1 MKKLIFFILI
11 LIGAVYWGYNQGMSG
26 QKPVRPHISAKEDTK
41 NPLTVGKNLAGEI
54 TDMAGAWISGH
65 PVSKEE
71 NTEKEDSQKNSA
83 DLSSAMERVRRVYHF
98 KESLEAKV
106 DRKQFVSSKDIPDM
120 MKKAIVAT
128 EDRRFYDHGAL
139 DLVSVT
145 RALVTNYMAGQ
156 TLEGGSTIAQ
166 QTVKNIFLSHDRT
179 LSRKIEELA
188 LAVQL
193 EKKYTKDE
201 ILELKAHIKTNLEL
215 TCSRCLD
222 TFIYPI
228 DVDIEER
235 FTKSKELQEDEE
247 LIFVEDDTLDII
259 QIVENCIIS
268 TLPIKRLC
276 KEDCKGLCSQCGTN
290 KNVKECQCDN
300 FDVDIRLA
308 KLRELFG
315 E

>member
-11 LIGAVYWGYNQGMSG
+11 LAGSVYWGYNQGMSG
-26 QKPVRPHISAKEDTK
+26 QKPVRPHISAKEETK
-41 NPLTVGKNLAGEI
+41 NPLTIGKDLAGEI

-65 PVSKEE
+65 PVTKEE
-71 NTEKEDSQKNSA
+71 NTEKEDPQKNSA

-179 LSRKIEELA
+179 LARKIEELA
-188 LAVQL
+188 LAVRL
-193 EKKYTKDE
+193 EKNYTKDE
-201 ILELKAHIKTNLEL
+201 ILELYLNTIYFGHGAYGIKDAA
-215 TCSRCLD
+215 R
-222 TFIYPI
+222 IYFGK
-228 DVDIEER
+228 DVKD
-235 FTKSKELQEDEE
+235 LN
-247 LIFVEDDTLDII
+247 V
-259 QIVENCIIS
+259 
-268 TLPIKRLC
+268 
-276 KEDCKGLCSQCGTN
+276 SQCAMLAGLPQAPSVYDPITHPEEGLRRMAVVLTLMAQQEYISSEDA
-290 KNVKECQCDN
+290 VKAAED
-300 FDVDIRLA
+300 FRM
-308 KLRELFG
+308 K
-315 E
+315 

>member
-11 LIGAVYWGYNQGMSG
+11 LAGSVYWGYNQGMSG
-26 QKPVRPHISAKEDTK
+26 QKPVRPHISAKEETK
-41 NPLTVGKNLAGEI
+41 NPLTIGKDLAGEI

-201 ILELKAHIKTNLEL
+201 ILELYLNTIYFGHGAYGIKDAA
-215 TCSRCLD
+215 R
-222 TFIYPI
+222 IYFGK
-228 DVDIEER
+228 DVKD
-235 FTKSKELQEDEE
+235 LN
-247 LIFVEDDTLDII
+247 V
-259 QIVENCIIS
+259 
-268 TLPIKRLC
+268 
-276 KEDCKGLCSQCGTN
+276 SQCAMLAGLPQAPSVYDPITHPEEGIRRMAVVLTLMAQQEYISSEDA
-290 KNVKECQCDN
+290 VKAAED
-300 FDVDIRLA
+300 FRM
-308 KLRELFG
+308 K
-315 E
+315 

>member
-11 LIGAVYWGYNQGMSG
+11 LAGSVYWGYNQGMSG
-26 QKPVRPHISAKEDTK
+26 QKPVRPHISAKEETK
-41 NPLTVGKNLAGEI
+41 NPLTIGKDLAGEI
-54 TDMAGAWISGH
+54 TDMAGAWISGP

-98 KESLEAKV
+98 KKSLEAKV

-188 LAVQL
+188 LAVRL
-193 EKKYTKDE
+193 EKNYTKDE
-201 ILELKAHIKTNLEL
+201 ILELYLNTIYFGHGAYGIKDAA
-215 TCSRCLD
+215 R
-222 TFIYPI
+222 IYFGK
-228 DVDIEER
+228 DVKD
-235 FTKSKELQEDEE
+235 LN
-247 LIFVEDDTLDII
+247 V
-259 QIVENCIIS
+259 
-268 TLPIKRLC
+268 
-276 KEDCKGLCSQCGTN
+276 SQCAMLAGLPQAPSVYDPITHPEEGIRRMAVVLTLMAQQEYISSEDA
-290 KNVKECQCDN
+290 VKAAED
-300 FDVDIRLA
+300 FRM
-308 KLRELFG
+308 K
-315 E
+315 

>member
-11 LIGAVYWGYNQGMSG
+11 LAGSVYWGYNQGMSG
-26 QKPVRPHISAKEDTK
+26 QKPVRPHISAKEETK
-41 NPLTVGKNLAGEI
+41 NPLTIGKDLAGEI

-71 NTEKEDSQKNSA
+71 NTEKEDPQKNSA
-83 DLSSAMERVRRVYHF
+83 DHSSAMERVRRVYHF

-166 QTVKNIFLSHDRT
+166 QTVKNIFLSQDRT
-179 LSRKIEELA
+179 LARKIEELA
-188 LAVQL
+188 LAVRL
-193 EKKYTKDE
+193 EKNYTKDE
-201 ILELKAHIKTNLEL
+201 ILELYLNTIYFGHGAYGIKDAA
-215 TCSRCLD
+215 R
-222 TFIYPI
+222 IYFGK
-228 DVDIEER
+228 DVKD
-235 FTKSKELQEDEE
+235 LN
-247 LIFVEDDTLDII
+247 V
-259 QIVENCIIS
+259 
-268 TLPIKRLC
+268 
-276 KEDCKGLCSQCGTN
+276 SQCAMLAGLPQAPSVYDPITHPEEGIRRMAVVLTLMAQQEYISSEDA
-290 KNVKECQCDN
+290 VKAAED
-300 FDVDIRLA
+300 FRM
-308 KLRELFG
+308 K
-315 E
+315 

>member
-11 LIGAVYWGYNQGMSG
+11 LAGSVYWGYNQGMSG
-26 QKPVRPHISAKEDTK
+26 QKPVRPHISAKEETK
-41 NPLTVGKNLAGEI
+41 NPLTIGKDLAGEL

-71 NTEKEDSQKNSA
+71 NTEKEDPQKNSA

-188 LAVQL
+188 LAVRL
-193 EKKYTKDE
+193 EKNYTKDE
-201 ILELKAHIKTNLEL
+201 ILELYLNTIYFGHGAYGIKDAA
-215 TCSRCLD
+215 R
-222 TFIYPI
+222 IYFGK
-228 DVDIEER
+228 DVKD
-235 FTKSKELQEDEE
+235 LN
-247 LIFVEDDTLDII
+247 V
-259 QIVENCIIS
+259 
-268 TLPIKRLC
+268 
-276 KEDCKGLCSQCGTN
+276 SQCAMLAGLPQAPSVYDPITHPEEGIRRMAVVLTLMAQQEYISSEDA
-290 KNVKECQCDN
+290 VKAAED
-300 FDVDIRLA
+300 FRM
-308 KLRELFG
+308 K
-315 E
+315 

>member
-11 LIGAVYWGYNQGMSG
+11 LAGSVYWGYNQGMSG

-41 NPLTVGKNLAGEI
+41 NPLTVGKDLAGEI

-98 KESLEAKV
+98 KESLEAKM

-179 LSRKIEELA
+179 LARKIEELA
-188 LAVQL
+188 LAVRL
-193 EKKYTKDE
+193 EKNYTKDE
-201 ILELKAHIKTNLEL
+201 ILELYLNTIYFGHGAYGIKDAARTY
-215 TCSRCLD
+215 
-222 TFIYPI
+222 FGK
-228 DVDIEER
+228 DVKD
-235 FTKSKELQEDEE
+235 LN
-247 LIFVEDDTLDII
+247 V
-259 QIVENCIIS
+259 
-268 TLPIKRLC
+268 
-276 KEDCKGLCSQCGTN
+276 SQCAMLAGLPQAPSVYDPITHPEEGIRRMAVVLTLMAQQEYISSEDA
-290 KNVKECQCDN
+290 VKAAED
-300 FDVDIRLA
+300 FRM
-308 KLRELFG
+308 K
-315 E
+315 

>member
-11 LIGAVYWGYNQGMSG
+11 LAGSVYWGYNQGMSG
-26 QKPVRPHISAKEDTK
+26 QKPVRPHISAKKETK
-41 NPLTVGKNLAGEI
+41 NPLTIGKDLAGEI

-71 NTEKEDSQKNSA
+71 NTEKEDSQKNST

-201 ILELKAHIKTNLEL
+201 ILELYLNTIYFGHGAYGIKDAA
-215 TCSRCLD
+215 R
-222 TFIYPI
+222 IYFGK
-228 DVDIEER
+228 DVKD
-235 FTKSKELQEDEE
+235 LN
-247 LIFVEDDTLDII
+247 V
-259 QIVENCIIS
+259 
-268 TLPIKRLC
+268 
-276 KEDCKGLCSQCGTN
+276 SQCAMLAGLPQAPSVYDPINHPEEGIRRMAVVLTLMAQQEYISSEDA
-290 KNVKECQCDN
+290 VKAAED
-300 FDVDIRLA
+300 FRM
-308 KLRELFG
+308 K
-315 E
+315 

>member
-11 LIGAVYWGYNQGMSG
+11 LAGSVYWGYNQGMSG
-26 QKPVRPHISAKEDTK
+26 QKPVRHHISAKEETK
-41 NPLTVGKNLAGEI
+41 NPLTIGKDLAGEI

-71 NTEKEDSQKNSA
+71 NTEKEDPQKNSA

-98 KESLEAKV
+98 KESLEATV

-188 LAVQL
+188 LAVRL
-193 EKKYTKDE
+193 EKNYTKDE
-201 ILELKAHIKTNLEL
+201 ILELYLNTIYFGHGAYGIKDAARTYFGKDVKD
-215 TCSRCLD
+215 LD
-222 TFIYPI
+222 
-228 DVDIEER
+228 
-235 FTKSKELQEDEE
+235 L
-247 LIFVEDDTLDII
+247 
-259 QIVENCIIS
+259 
-268 TLPIKRLC
+268 
-276 KEDCKGLCSQCGTN
+276 SQCAMLAGLPQAPSVYDPITHPEEGIRRMAVVLTLMAQQEYISSEDA
-290 KNVKECQCDN
+290 VKAAED
-300 FDVDIRLA
+300 FRM
-308 KLRELFG
+308 K
-315 E
+315 

>member
-11 LIGAVYWGYNQGMSG
+11 LAGSVYWGYNQGMSG
-26 QKPVRPHISAKEDTK
+26 QKPVRPHISAKEETK
-41 NPLTVGKNLAGEI
+41 NPLTIGKDLAGEI

-188 LAVQL
+188 LAVRL

-201 ILELKAHIKTNLEL
+201 ILELYLNTIYFGHGAYGIKDAA
-215 TCSRCLD
+215 R
-222 TFIYPI
+222 IYFGK
-228 DVDIEER
+228 DVKD
-235 FTKSKELQEDEE
+235 LN
-247 LIFVEDDTLDII
+247 V
-259 QIVENCIIS
+259 
-268 TLPIKRLC
+268 
-276 KEDCKGLCSQCGTN
+276 SQCAMLAGLPQAPSVYDPITHPEEGIRRMAVVLTLMAQQEYISSEDA
-290 KNVKECQCDN
+290 VKAAED
-300 FDVDIRLA
+300 FRM
-308 KLRELFG
+308 K
-315 E
+315 

>member
-11 LIGAVYWGYNQGMSG
+11 LAGSVYWGYNQGMSG
-26 QKPVRPHISAKEDTK
+26 QKPVRPHISAKGETK
-41 NPLTVGKNLAGEI
+41 NPLTIGKDLAGEI

-71 NTEKEDSQKNSA
+71 NTEKEDSQKNST

-201 ILELKAHIKTNLEL
+201 ILELYLNTIYFGHGAYGIKDAA
-215 TCSRCLD
+215 R
-222 TFIYPI
+222 IYFRK
-228 DVDIEER
+228 DVKD
-235 FTKSKELQEDEE
+235 LN
-247 LIFVEDDTLDII
+247 V
-259 QIVENCIIS
+259 
-268 TLPIKRLC
+268 
-276 KEDCKGLCSQCGTN
+276 SQCAMLAGLPQAPSVYDPITHPEEGIRRMAVVLTLMAQQEYISSEDA
-290 KNVKECQCDN
+290 VKAAEE
-300 FDVDIRLA
+300 FRM
-308 KLRELFG
+308 K
-315 E
+315 

>member
-11 LIGAVYWGYNQGMSG
+11 LAGSVYWGYNQGMSG
-26 QKPVRPHISAKEDTK
+26 QKPVRPHISAKEETK
-41 NPLTVGKNLAGEI
+41 NPLTIGKDLAGEI

-71 NTEKEDSQKNSA
+71 NTEKEDPQKNSA

-193 EKKYTKDE
+193 EKNYTKDE
-201 ILELKAHIKTNLEL
+201 ILELYLNTIYFGHGAYGIKDAA
-215 TCSRCLD
+215 R
-222 TFIYPI
+222 IYFGK
-228 DVDIEER
+228 DVKD
-235 FTKSKELQEDEE
+235 LN
-247 LIFVEDDTLDII
+247 V
-259 QIVENCIIS
+259 
-268 TLPIKRLC
+268 
-276 KEDCKGLCSQCGTN
+276 SQCAMLAGLPQAPSVYDPITHPEEGIRRMAVVLTLMAQQEYISSEDA
-290 KNVKECQCDN
+290 VKAAED
-300 FDVDIRLA
+300 FRM
-308 KLRELFG
+308 K
-315 E
+315 

>member
-11 LIGAVYWGYNQGMSG
+11 LAGSVYWGYNQGMSG
-26 QKPVRPHISAKEDTK
+26 QKPVRPHISAKEETK
-41 NPLTVGKNLAGEI
+41 NPLTIGKDLAGEI

-65 PVSKEE
+65 PVTKEE
-71 NTEKEDSQKNSA
+71 NTEKEDPQKNSA

-179 LSRKIEELA
+179 LARKIEELA
-188 LAVQL
+188 LAVRL
-193 EKKYTKDE
+193 EKNYTKDE
-201 ILELKAHIKTNLEL
+201 ILELYLNTIYFGHGAYGIKDAA
-215 TCSRCLD
+215 R
-222 TFIYPI
+222 IYFGK
-228 DVDIEER
+228 DVKD
-235 FTKSKELQEDEE
+235 LN
-247 LIFVEDDTLDII
+247 V
-259 QIVENCIIS
+259 
-268 TLPIKRLC
+268 
-276 KEDCKGLCSQCGTN
+276 SQCAM
-290 KNVKECQCDN
+290 
-300 FDVDIRLA
+300 LA
-308 KLRELFG
+308 GLPQAPSVYDPITHPEEGLRRMAVVLTLMAQQEYISSEDAMKAAEDFRMK
-315 E
+315 

>member
-1 MKKLIFFILI
+1 MSQEKRMKKLIFFILI
-11 LIGAVYWGYNQGMSG
+11 LAGSVYWGYNQGMSG
-26 QKPVRPHISAKEDTK
+26 QKPVRPHISAKEEAK
-41 NPLTVGKNLAGEI
+41 NPLTIGKDLAGEI

-71 NTEKEDSQKNSA
+71 NTEKEDPQKNST

-188 LAVQL
+188 LAVRL
-193 EKKYTKDE
+193 EKNYTKDE
-201 ILELKAHIKTNLEL
+201 ILELYLNTIYFGHGAYGIKDAA
-215 TCSRCLD
+215 R
-222 TFIYPI
+222 IYFGK
-228 DVDIEER
+228 DVKD
-235 FTKSKELQEDEE
+235 LN
-247 LIFVEDDTLDII
+247 V
-259 QIVENCIIS
+259 
-268 TLPIKRLC
+268 
-276 KEDCKGLCSQCGTN
+276 SQCAMLAGLPQAPSVYDPITHPEEGLRRMVVVLTLMAQQEYISSEDA
-290 KNVKECQCDN
+290 VKAAED
-300 FDVDIRLA
+300 FRM
-308 KLRELFG
+308 K
-315 E
+315 

>member
-11 LIGAVYWGYNQGMSG
+11 LAGSVYWGYNQGMSG
-26 QKPVRPHISAKEDTK
+26 QKPVRPHISAKEETK
-41 NPLTVGKNLAGEI
+41 NPLTIEKDLAGEI

-65 PVSKEE
+65 PVSKDE
-71 NTEKEDSQKNSA
+71 NTEKENSQKNST
-83 DLSSAMERVRRVYHF
+83 DFSSAMERVRRVYHF

-188 LAVQL
+188 LAVRL
-193 EKKYTKDE
+193 EKNYTKDE
-201 ILELKAHIKTNLEL
+201 ILELYLNTIYFGHGAYGIKDAA
-215 TCSRCLD
+215 R
-222 TFIYPI
+222 IYFGK
-228 DVDIEER
+228 DVKD
-235 FTKSKELQEDEE
+235 LN
-247 LIFVEDDTLDII
+247 V
-259 QIVENCIIS
+259 
-268 TLPIKRLC
+268 
-276 KEDCKGLCSQCGTN
+276 SQCAMLAGLPQAPSVYDPITHPEEGIRRMAVVLTLMAQQEYISSEDA
-290 KNVKECQCDN
+290 VKAAED
-300 FDVDIRLA
+300 FRM
-308 KLRELFG
+308 K
-315 E
+315 

>member
-11 LIGAVYWGYNQGMSG
+11 LAGSVYWGYNQGMSG
-26 QKPVRPHISAKEDTK
+26 QKPVRPHISAKEETK
-41 NPLTVGKNLAGEI
+41 NPLTIGKDLAGEI

-71 NTEKEDSQKNSA
+71 NTEKEDPQKNSA

-106 DRKQFVSSKDIPDM
+106 DRKQFVSSKYIPDM

-201 ILELKAHIKTNLEL
+201 ILELYLNTIYFGHGAYGIKDAA
-215 TCSRCLD
+215 RIYFGKDVKDLD
-222 TFIYPI
+222 
-228 DVDIEER
+228 
-235 FTKSKELQEDEE
+235 L
-247 LIFVEDDTLDII
+247 
-259 QIVENCIIS
+259 
-268 TLPIKRLC
+268 
-276 KEDCKGLCSQCGTN
+276 SQCAMLAGLPQAPSVYDPITHPEEGIRRMAVVLTLMAQQEYISSEDA
-290 KNVKECQCDN
+290 VKAAED
-300 FDVDIRLA
+300 FRM
-308 KLRELFG
+308 K
-315 E
+315 

>member
-11 LIGAVYWGYNQGMSG
+11 LAGSVYWGYNQGMSG
-26 QKPVRPHISAKEDTK
+26 QKPVRPHISAKEEAK
-41 NPLTVGKNLAGEI
+41 NPLTIGKDLAGEI

-71 NTEKEDSQKNSA
+71 NTEKEVSQKNSA

-145 RALVTNYMAGQ
+145 RALVINYMAGQ

-188 LAVQL
+188 LAVRL
-193 EKKYTKDE
+193 EKNYTKDE
-201 ILELKAHIKTNLEL
+201 ILELYLNTIYFGHGAYGIKDAA
-215 TCSRCLD
+215 R
-222 TFIYPI
+222 IYFGK
-228 DVDIEER
+228 DVKD
-235 FTKSKELQEDEE
+235 LN
-247 LIFVEDDTLDII
+247 V
-259 QIVENCIIS
+259 
-268 TLPIKRLC
+268 
-276 KEDCKGLCSQCGTN
+276 SQCAMLAGLPQAPSVYDPITHPEEGIRRMAVVLTLMAQQEYISSEDA
-290 KNVKECQCDN
+290 VKAAED
-300 FDVDIRLA
+300 FRM
-308 KLRELFG
+308 K
-315 E
+315 

>member
-11 LIGAVYWGYNQGMSG
+11 LAGSVYWGYNQGMSG

-41 NPLTVGKNLAGEI
+41 NPLTVGKDLAGEI

-188 LAVQL
+188 LAVRL
-193 EKKYTKDE
+193 EKNYTKDE
-201 ILELKAHIKTNLEL
+201 ILELYLNTIYFGHGAYGIKDAA
-215 TCSRCLD
+215 RIYFGKDVKDLD
-222 TFIYPI
+222 
-228 DVDIEER
+228 V
-235 FTKSKELQEDEE
+235 
-247 LIFVEDDTLDII
+247 
-259 QIVENCIIS
+259 
-268 TLPIKRLC
+268 
-276 KEDCKGLCSQCGTN
+276 SQCAMLAGLPQAPSVYDPITHPEEGIRRMAVVLTLMAQQEYISSEDA
-290 KNVKECQCDN
+290 VKAAED
-300 FDVDIRLA
+300 FRM
-308 KLRELFG
+308 K
-315 E
+315 

>member
-11 LIGAVYWGYNQGMSG
+11 LAGSVYWGYNQGMSG

-41 NPLTVGKNLAGEI
+41 NPLTVGKDLAGEI

-179 LSRKIEELA
+179 LARKIEELA
-188 LAVQL
+188 LAVRL
-193 EKKYTKDE
+193 EKNYTKDE
-201 ILELKAHIKTNLEL
+201 ILELYLNTIYFGHGAYGIKDAARTY
-215 TCSRCLD
+215 
-222 TFIYPI
+222 FGK
-228 DVDIEER
+228 DVKD
-235 FTKSKELQEDEE
+235 LN
-247 LIFVEDDTLDII
+247 V
-259 QIVENCIIS
+259 
-268 TLPIKRLC
+268 
-276 KEDCKGLCSQCGTN
+276 SQCAMLAGLPQAPSVYDPITHPEEGLRRMAVVLTLMAQQEYISSEDA
-290 KNVKECQCDN
+290 VKAAED
-300 FDVDIRLA
+300 FRM
-308 KLRELFG
+308 K
-315 E
+315 

>member
-11 LIGAVYWGYNQGMSG
+11 LAGSVYWGYNQGMSG
-26 QKPVRPHISAKEDTK
+26 QKPVRPHISAKEETK
-41 NPLTVGKNLAGEI
+41 NPLTVGKDLAGEI
-54 TDMAGAWISGH
+54 TDMAGAWCTGN
-65 PVSKEE
+65 PVSKEK

-188 LAVQL
+188 LAVRL
-193 EKKYTKDE
+193 EKNYTKDE
-201 ILELKAHIKTNLEL
+201 ILELYLNTIYFGHGAYGIKDAA
-215 TCSRCLD
+215 R
-222 TFIYPI
+222 IYFGK
-228 DVDIEER
+228 DVKD
-235 FTKSKELQEDEE
+235 LN
-247 LIFVEDDTLDII
+247 V
-259 QIVENCIIS
+259 
-268 TLPIKRLC
+268 
-276 KEDCKGLCSQCGTN
+276 SQCAMLAGLPQAPSVYDPITHPEEGIRRMAVVLTLMAQQEYISSEDA
-290 KNVKECQCDN
+290 VKAAED
-300 FDVDIRLA
+300 FRM
-308 KLRELFG
+308 K
-315 E
+315 

>member
-26 QKPVRPHISAKEDTK
+26 QKPVRPHISAKEETK
-41 NPLTVGKNLAGEI
+41 NPLTIGKDLAGEI

-71 NTEKEDSQKNSA
+71 NTEKEDSQKNST
-83 DLSSAMERVRRVYHF
+83 DLSSTMERARRIYHF
-98 KESLEAKV
+98 KESLEATV

-179 LSRKIEELA
+179 LARKIEELA
-188 LAVQL
+188 LAVRL
-193 EKKYTKDE
+193 EKNYTKDE
-201 ILELKAHIKTNLEL
+201 ILELYLNTIYFGHGAYGIKDAARTY
-215 TCSRCLD
+215 
-222 TFIYPI
+222 FGK
-228 DVDIEER
+228 DVKD
-235 FTKSKELQEDEE
+235 LN
-247 LIFVEDDTLDII
+247 V
-259 QIVENCIIS
+259 
-268 TLPIKRLC
+268 
-276 KEDCKGLCSQCGTN
+276 SQCAMLAGLPQAPSVYDPITHPEEGIRRMAVVLTLMAQQEYISSEDA
-290 KNVKECQCDN
+290 VKAAED
-300 FDVDIRLA
+300 FRM
-308 KLRELFG
+308 K
-315 E
+315 

>member
-11 LIGAVYWGYNQGMSG
+11 LAGSVYWGYNQGMSG
-26 QKPVRPHISAKEDTK
+26 QKPVRPHISAKEETK
-41 NPLTVGKNLAGEI
+41 NPLTIGKDLAGEI

-71 NTEKEDSQKNSA
+71 NTEKEDPQKNSA

-188 LAVQL
+188 LAVRL
-193 EKKYTKDE
+193 EKNYTKDE
-201 ILELKAHIKTNLEL
+201 ILELYLNT
-215 TCSRCLD
+215 
-222 TFIYPI
+222 IYFGHGAYGLKDAARI
-228 DVDIEER
+228 YFGKDVKD
-235 FTKSKELQEDEE
+235 LN
-247 LIFVEDDTLDII
+247 V
-259 QIVENCIIS
+259 
-268 TLPIKRLC
+268 
-276 KEDCKGLCSQCGTN
+276 SQCAMLAGLPQAPSVYDPITHPEEGLRRMAVVLTLMAQQEYISSEDA
-290 KNVKECQCDN
+290 VKAAED
-300 FDVDIRLA
+300 FRM
-308 KLRELFG
+308 K
-315 E
+315 

>member
-11 LIGAVYWGYNQGMSG
+11 LAGSVYWGYNQGMSG
-26 QKPVRPHISAKEDTK
+26 QKPVRPHISAKEETK
-41 NPLTVGKNLAGEI
+41 NPLTVGKDLAGEI

-71 NTEKEDSQKNSA
+71 NTEKEDSQKNST

-188 LAVQL
+188 LAVRL
-193 EKKYTKDE
+193 EKNYTKDE
-201 ILELKAHIKTNLEL
+201 ILELYLNT
-215 TCSRCLD
+215 
-222 TFIYPI
+222 IY
-228 DVDIEER
+228 
-235 FTKSKELQEDEE
+235 F
-247 LIFVEDDTLDII
+247 
-259 QIVENCIIS
+259 
-268 TLPIKRLC
+268 
-276 KEDCKGLCSQCGTN
+276 GHG
-290 KNVKECQCDN
+290 
-300 FDVDIRLA
+300 A
-308 KLRELFG
+308 YGLREAAQTYFHKEPKNLSLAECAMLAG
-315 E
+315 LPQAPSAYDPISHPEEGLKRMGIVIGLMASEGYITPAEAAGAMTEQVLKQK

>member
-11 LIGAVYWGYNQGMSG
+11 LAGSVYWGYNQGMSG
-26 QKPVRPHISAKEDTK
+26 QKPVRPHISAKEETK
-41 NPLTVGKNLAGEI
+41 NPLTIGKDLAGEI

-179 LSRKIEELA
+179 LARKIEELA
-188 LAVQL
+188 LAVRL
-193 EKKYTKDE
+193 EKNYTKDE
-201 ILELKAHIKTNLEL
+201 ILELYLNTIYFGHGAYGIKDAA
-215 TCSRCLD
+215 R
-222 TFIYPI
+222 IYFGK
-228 DVDIEER
+228 DVKD
-235 FTKSKELQEDEE
+235 LN
-247 LIFVEDDTLDII
+247 V
-259 QIVENCIIS
+259 
-268 TLPIKRLC
+268 
-276 KEDCKGLCSQCGTN
+276 SQCAMLAGLPQAPSVYDPITHPEEGLRRMAVVLTLMAQQEYISSEDA
-290 KNVKECQCDN
+290 VKAAED
-300 FDVDIRLA
+300 FRM
-308 KLRELFG
+308 K
-315 E
+315 

>member
-11 LIGAVYWGYNQGMSG
+11 LAGSVYWGYNQGMSG
-26 QKPVRPHISAKEDTK
+26 QKPVRPHISAKEETK
-41 NPLTVGKNLAGEI
+41 NPLTIGKDLAGEL

-65 PVSKEE
+65 PVSKDE
-71 NTEKEDSQKNSA
+71 NTEKEDSQKNST
-83 DLSSAMERVRRVYHF
+83 DLSSAMERVRRFYHF

-188 LAVQL
+188 LAVRL
-193 EKKYTKDE
+193 EKNYTKDE
-201 ILELKAHIKTNLEL
+201 ILELYLNTIYFGHGAYGIKDAA
-215 TCSRCLD
+215 R
-222 TFIYPI
+222 IYFGK
-228 DVDIEER
+228 DVKD
-235 FTKSKELQEDEE
+235 LN
-247 LIFVEDDTLDII
+247 V
-259 QIVENCIIS
+259 
-268 TLPIKRLC
+268 
-276 KEDCKGLCSQCGTN
+276 SQCAMLAGLPQAPSVYDPITHPEEGIRRMAVVLTLMAQQEYISSEDA
-290 KNVKECQCDN
+290 VKAAED
-300 FDVDIRLA
+300 FRM
-308 KLRELFG
+308 K
-315 E
+315 

>member
-11 LIGAVYWGYNQGMSG
+11 LAGSVYWGYNQGMSG
-26 QKPVRPHISAKEDTK
+26 QKPVRPHISAKEETK
-41 NPLTVGKNLAGEI
+41 NPLTIGKDLAGEI

-71 NTEKEDSQKNSA
+71 NTEKEDPQKNSA

-166 QTVKNIFLSHDRT
+166 QTVKNIFLSHDIT
-179 LSRKIEELA
+179 LSRKIE
-188 LAVQL
+188 
-193 EKKYTKDE
+193 
-201 ILELKAHIKTNLEL
+201 
-215 TCSRCLD
+215 
-222 TFIYPI
+222 
-228 DVDIEER
+228 
-235 FTKSKELQEDEE
+235 
-247 LIFVEDDTLDII
+247 
-259 QIVENCIIS
+259 
-268 TLPIKRLC
+268 
-276 KEDCKGLCSQCGTN
+276 
-290 KNVKECQCDN
+290 
-300 FDVDIRLA
+300 
-308 KLRELFG
+308 
-315 E
+315 

>member
-11 LIGAVYWGYNQGMSG
+11 LAGSVYWGYNQGMSG
-26 QKPVRPHISAKEDTK
+26 QKPVRPHISAKEETK
-41 NPLTVGKNLAGEI
+41 NPLTIGKDLAGEI

-65 PVSKEE
+65 PVSKDE
-71 NTEKEDSQKNSA
+71 NTEKEDPQKNSA

-179 LSRKIEELA
+179 LARKIEELA
-188 LAVQL
+188 LAVRL
-193 EKKYTKDE
+193 EKNYTKDE
-201 ILELKAHIKTNLEL
+201 ILELYLNTIYFGHGAYGIKDAA
-215 TCSRCLD
+215 R
-222 TFIYPI
+222 IYFGK
-228 DVDIEER
+228 DVKD
-235 FTKSKELQEDEE
+235 LN
-247 LIFVEDDTLDII
+247 V
-259 QIVENCIIS
+259 
-268 TLPIKRLC
+268 
-276 KEDCKGLCSQCGTN
+276 SQCAMLAGLPQAPSVYDPITHPEEGLRRMAVVLTLMAQQEYISSEDA
-290 KNVKECQCDN
+290 VKAAED
-300 FDVDIRLA
+300 FRM
-308 KLRELFG
+308 K
-315 E
+315 

>member
-11 LIGAVYWGYNQGMSG
+11 LAGSVYWGYNQGMSG

-41 NPLTVGKNLAGEI
+41 NPLTVGKDLAGEI

-188 LAVQL
+188 LAVRL
-193 EKKYTKDE
+193 EKNYTKDE
-201 ILELKAHIKTNLEL
+201 ILELYLNTIYFGHGAYGIKDAA
-215 TCSRCLD
+215 R
-222 TFIYPI
+222 IYFGK
-228 DVDIEER
+228 DVKD
-235 FTKSKELQEDEE
+235 LN
-247 LIFVEDDTLDII
+247 V
-259 QIVENCIIS
+259 
-268 TLPIKRLC
+268 
-276 KEDCKGLCSQCGTN
+276 SQCAMLAGLPQAPSVYDPITHPEEGLRRMAVVLTLMAQQEYISSEDA
-290 KNVKECQCDN
+290 VKAAED
-300 FDVDIRLA
+300 FRM
-308 KLRELFG
+308 K
-315 E
+315 

>member
-11 LIGAVYWGYNQGMSG
+11 LAGSVYWGYNQGMSG
-26 QKPVRPHISAKEDTK
+26 QKPVRPHISAKEETK
-41 NPLTVGKNLAGEI
+41 NPLTIGKDLAGEI
-54 TDMAGAWISGH
+54 TDMAGAWISGY

-188 LAVQL
+188 LAVRL
-193 EKKYTKDE
+193 EKNYTKDE
-201 ILELKAHIKTNLEL
+201 ILELYLNTIYFGHGAYGIKDAA
-215 TCSRCLD
+215 R
-222 TFIYPI
+222 IYFGK
-228 DVDIEER
+228 DVKD
-235 FTKSKELQEDEE
+235 LN
-247 LIFVEDDTLDII
+247 V
-259 QIVENCIIS
+259 
-268 TLPIKRLC
+268 
-276 KEDCKGLCSQCGTN
+276 SQCAMLAGLPQAPSVYDPITHPEEGIRRMAVVLTLMAQQEYISSEDA
-290 KNVKECQCDN
+290 VKAAED
-300 FDVDIRLA
+300 FRM
-308 KLRELFG
+308 K
-315 E
+315 

>member
-11 LIGAVYWGYNQGMSG
+11 LAGSVYWGYNQGMSG
-26 QKPVRPHISAKEDTK
+26 QKPVRPHISAKEETK
-41 NPLTVGKNLAGEI
+41 NPLTIGKDLAGKI

-71 NTEKEDSQKNSA
+71 NTEKEDSQKNST

-193 EKKYTKDE
+193 EKNYTKDE
-201 ILELKAHIKTNLEL
+201 ILELYLNTIYFGHGAYGIKDAA
-215 TCSRCLD
+215 R
-222 TFIYPI
+222 IYFGK
-228 DVDIEER
+228 DVKD
-235 FTKSKELQEDEE
+235 LN
-247 LIFVEDDTLDII
+247 V
-259 QIVENCIIS
+259 
-268 TLPIKRLC
+268 
-276 KEDCKGLCSQCGTN
+276 SQCAMLAGLPQAPSVYNPITHPEEGIRRMVVVLTLMAQQEYISSEDA
-290 KNVKECQCDN
+290 VKAAED
-300 FDVDIRLA
+300 FRM
-308 KLRELFG
+308 K
-315 E
+315 

>member
-11 LIGAVYWGYNQGMSG
+11 LAGSVYWGYNQGMSG
-26 QKPVRPHISAKEDTK
+26 QKPVRPHISAKEEAK
-41 NPLTVGKNLAGEI
+41 NPLTIGKDLAGEI
-54 TDMAGAWISGH
+54 TDMAGARISGH

-71 NTEKEDSQKNSA
+71 NTEKEDPQKNSA

-188 LAVQL
+188 LAVRL
-193 EKKYTKDE
+193 EKNYTKDE
-201 ILELKAHIKTNLEL
+201 ILELYLNTIYFGHGAYGIKDAA
-215 TCSRCLD
+215 R
-222 TFIYPI
+222 IYFGK
-228 DVDIEER
+228 DVKD
-235 FTKSKELQEDEE
+235 LN
-247 LIFVEDDTLDII
+247 V
-259 QIVENCIIS
+259 
-268 TLPIKRLC
+268 
-276 KEDCKGLCSQCGTN
+276 SQCAMLAGLPQAPSVYDPITHPEEGIRRMAVVLTLMAQQEYISSEDA
-290 KNVKECQCDN
+290 VKAAED
-300 FDVDIRLA
+300 FRM
-308 KLRELFG
+308 K
-315 E
+315 

>member
-11 LIGAVYWGYNQGMSG
+11 LAGSVYWGYNQGMSG
-26 QKPVRPHISAKEDTK
+26 QKPVRPHISAKEETK
-41 NPLTVGKNLAGEI
+41 NPLTIGKDLAGEI

-71 NTEKEDSQKNSA
+71 NTEKEDPQKNSA

-188 LAVQL
+188 LAVRL
-193 EKKYTKDE
+193 EKNYTKDE
-201 ILELKAHIKTNLEL
+201 ILELYLNTIYFGHGAYGIKDAA
-215 TCSRCLD
+215 RIYFGKDVKDLD
-222 TFIYPI
+222 
-228 DVDIEER
+228 V
-235 FTKSKELQEDEE
+235 
-247 LIFVEDDTLDII
+247 
-259 QIVENCIIS
+259 
-268 TLPIKRLC
+268 
-276 KEDCKGLCSQCGTN
+276 SQCAMLAGLPQAPSVYDPITHPEEGIRRMAVVLTLMAQQEYISSEDA
-290 KNVKECQCDN
+290 VKAAED
-300 FDVDIRLA
+300 FRM
-308 KLRELFG
+308 K
-315 E
+315 

>member
-11 LIGAVYWGYNQGMSG
+11 LAGSVYWGYNQGMSG
-26 QKPVRPHISAKEDTK
+26 QKPVRPHISAKGETK
-41 NPLTVGKNLAGEI
+41 NPLTIGKDLAGEI

-71 NTEKEDSQKNSA
+71 NTEKEDSQKNST

-201 ILELKAHIKTNLEL
+201 ILELYLNTIYFGHGAYGIKDAA
-215 TCSRCLD
+215 R
-222 TFIYPI
+222 IYFRK
-228 DVDIEER
+228 DVKD
-235 FTKSKELQEDEE
+235 LN
-247 LIFVEDDTLDII
+247 V
-259 QIVENCIIS
+259 
-268 TLPIKRLC
+268 
-276 KEDCKGLCSQCGTN
+276 SQCAMLAGLPQAPSVYDPITHPEEGIRRMAVVLTLMAQQEYISSEDA
-290 KNVKECQCDN
+290 VKAAED
-300 FDVDIRLA
+300 FRM
-308 KLRELFG
+308 K
-315 E
+315 

>member
-11 LIGAVYWGYNQGMSG
+11 LAGSVYWGYNQGMSG
-26 QKPVRPHISAKEDTK
+26 QKPVRPHISAKEEAK
-41 NPLTVGKNLAGEI
+41 NPLTIGKDLAGEI

-71 NTEKEDSQKNSA
+71 NTEKEDPQKNST

-188 LAVQL
+188 LAVRL
-193 EKKYTKDE
+193 EKNYTKDE
-201 ILELKAHIKTNLEL
+201 ILELYLNTIYFGHGAYGIKDAA
-215 TCSRCLD
+215 R
-222 TFIYPI
+222 IYFGK
-228 DVDIEER
+228 DVKD
-235 FTKSKELQEDEE
+235 LN
-247 LIFVEDDTLDII
+247 V
-259 QIVENCIIS
+259 
-268 TLPIKRLC
+268 
-276 KEDCKGLCSQCGTN
+276 SQCAMLAGLPQAPSVYDPITHPEEGLRRMVVVLTLMAQQEYISSEDA
-290 KNVKECQCDN
+290 VKAAED
-300 FDVDIRLA
+300 FRM
-308 KLRELFG
+308 K
-315 E
+315 

>member
-11 LIGAVYWGYNQGMSG
+11 LAGSVYWGYNQGMSG
-26 QKPVRPHISAKEDTK
+26 QKPVRPHISAKEETK
-41 NPLTVGKNLAGEI
+41 NPLTRGKDLAGEI

-71 NTEKEDSQKNSA
+71 NTEKEDPQKNSA

-188 LAVQL
+188 LAVRL
-193 EKKYTKDE
+193 EKNYTKDE
-201 ILELKAHIKTNLEL
+201 ILELYLNTIYFGHGAYGIKDAA
-215 TCSRCLD
+215 R
-222 TFIYPI
+222 IYFGK
-228 DVDIEER
+228 DVKD
-235 FTKSKELQEDEE
+235 LN
-247 LIFVEDDTLDII
+247 V
-259 QIVENCIIS
+259 
-268 TLPIKRLC
+268 
-276 KEDCKGLCSQCGTN
+276 SQCAMLAGLPQAPSVYDPITHPEEGIRRMAVVLTLMAQQEYISSEDA
-290 KNVKECQCDN
+290 VKAAED
-300 FDVDIRLA
+300 FRM
-308 KLRELFG
+308 K
-315 E
+315 

>member
-11 LIGAVYWGYNQGMSG
+11 LAGSVYWGYNQGMSG
-26 QKPVRPHISAKEDTK
+26 QKPVRPHISAKEETK
-41 NPLTVGKNLAGEI
+41 NPLTIGKDLAGEI

-83 DLSSAMERVRRVYHF
+83 DLSSAMERVRRIYHF

-120 MKKAIVAT
+120 MKKSIVAT

-188 LAVQL
+188 LAVRL
-193 EKKYTKDE
+193 EKNYTKDE
-201 ILELKAHIKTNLEL
+201 ILELYLNTIYFGHGAYGIKDAA
-215 TCSRCLD
+215 R
-222 TFIYPI
+222 IYFGK
-228 DVDIEER
+228 DVKD
-235 FTKSKELQEDEE
+235 LN
-247 LIFVEDDTLDII
+247 V
-259 QIVENCIIS
+259 
-268 TLPIKRLC
+268 
-276 KEDCKGLCSQCGTN
+276 SQCAMLAGLPQAPSVYDPITHPEEGIRRMAVVLTLMAQQEYISSEDA
-290 KNVKECQCDN
+290 VKAAED
-300 FDVDIRLA
+300 FRM
-308 KLRELFG
+308 K
-315 E
+315 